1 MIKAPAAAQSAR
13 HALLVGRIYFPVAR
27 APYVSGMYDLLKLRF
42 QINRLLDAMLA
53 CGRAFPYKSDTAIE
67 VEVRLERSEYGYV
80 PAVMIHVENASGNA
94 PDVAALKSRVAS
106 KAVLLAL
113 AMENSGE
120 MTLEGAKVKLHP
132 TAGAIDASLE
142 VETSSKRQNQEVK
155 DIISVWVFSKKRPPS
170 ARHT

>member
-27 APYVSGMYDLLKLRF
+27 APYVSGMYDLLKLRY
-42 QINRLLDAMLA
+42 QVTSLLDAMLA
-53 CGRAFPYKSDTAIE
+53 CGRAFPCKTDTAIK
-67 VEVRLERSEYGYV
+67 VEVSLERTEYGYV

-106 KAVLLAL
+106 KAMLLAL

-120 MTLEGAKVKLHP
+120 MSLEGAKVKLVP
-132 TAGAIDASLE
+132 TAGAVDASLK
-142 VETSSKRQNQEVK
+142 VETASKRQRREVK
-155 DIISVWVFSKKRPPS
+155 DILGLWVFSKK
-170 ARHT
+170 